1 MALAVEAS
9 SEPVGEIADR
19 REAVRRP
26 HAGILASCS
35 KTAREIDVGCE
46 SVARTEVHRH
56 QLKLMGACDIG
67 RIFPLTEWTGLAFDR
82 EPAGGRIAGGEV
94 ETDIGALLVRVVRFS
109 RLRRVAGHFH
119 HAARRGATAN

>member
-56 QLKLMGACDIG
+56 QLKLMGICDVG
-67 RIFPLTEWTGLAFDR
+67 RIFPLAERAGLAIDR
-82 EPAGGRIAGGEV
+82 EPAGRLVPVGEV
-94 ETDIGALLVRVVRFS
+94 ETDIGALAERP
-109 RLRRVAGHFH
+109 
-119 HAARRGATAN
+119 